1 MTIEMNKT
9 EIEVSE
15 EIIESLR
22 QYVNLIE
29 VLEKIDEIHDAL
41 VLDKDNENLRVQYFI
56 LAQRY
61 NNLTN
66 TQNYVPE
73 NPFYGENITD
83 DLDDTLKSD
92 DKDNDTDVEKLTEVV
107 IRKSRDVSA
116 NDSSL
121 LHLATTVLSNY
132 RKMQNDDDINK
143 VCKFNRIEMPNP
155 DPTKKVQYMQQI
167 KVKKNDIDAA
177 KKLLKA
183 HFNTKEFAKI
193 DFHM

>member
-1 MTIEMNKT
+1 MNKT

-15 EIIESLR
+15 EIIENLR

-92 DKDNDTDVEKLTEVV
+92 DIDNDTDVEKITDVV
-107 IRKSRDVSA
+107 IRKSRDISA

-132 RKMQNDDDINK
+132 RKMQHDDDINK
-143 VCKFNRIEMPNP
+143 VCKFNRVEMPNP
-155 DPTKKVQYMQQI
+155 DPTKNKQYMQQI

>member
-1 MTIEMNKT
+1 MNIEMNKT

-15 EIIESLR
+15 EIIENLR

-66 TQNYVPE
+66 TLNYVPE

-92 DKDNDTDVEKLTEVV
+92 DNDNDTDVEKSTEVV

-116 NDSSL
+116 NDPSL
-121 LHLATTVLSNY
+121 LHLATTVLSNF
-132 RKMQNDDDINK
+132 RKMKKDDDINK

-155 DPTKKVQYMQQI
+155 DPTKDKEYKQQI
-167 KVKKNDIDAA
+167 KVMKNDIDAA

-183 HFNTKEFAKI
+183 YFNTKEFSKI